1 MKVNL
6 SLGDLERFDSH
17 PYTRGVE
24 HRYCCPLCGHEKPID
39 KSHQSLCL
47 NSISGAWECKRCHA
61 SGLLTEHHTKKADK
75 KHPPHRM
82 TGSIT
87 PKTAKETAI
96 TPAKTSVKTAVKT
109 AVNPEEVAKY
119 DQLLTRCAP
128 IKGTPAEA
136 YLRGRGITMIPEELV
151 YHPNPLLIGP
161 SVGFPLIGKDNLPA
175 GLVFR
180 AIEGKEFR
188 IKKNPRYQASGQ
200 VFVTLN
206 ALNAPRVM
214 IVEAPI
220 DALSLA
226 ACGIPAIATIGTTF
240 PDWLAGV
247 LGPNKIV
254 CMGYDNDEAGEAGV
268 NRLDPKK
275 LGKVGIQEAH
285 RVRPP
290 KGCKDWNDALQQ
302 FGSNALALALSGYFP
317 LEAPH
322 TSPNRGNELE
332 ATEDVT
338 PPAKRNVG
346 PKLREYTADMGVIRL
361 DYSED
366 VIIAG
371 KVRKNL
377 TWLRPD
383 LIGIYEYK
391 DSIDKQMEELRAR
404 ARREKRQF
412 KRMYSR

>member
-6 SLGDLERFDSH
+6 SLGDLERFDLH
-17 PYTRGVE
+17 PNTRGVE
-24 HRYCCPLCGHEKPID
+24 HRYCCPLCNDGK
-39 KSHQSLCL
+39 KKKNLAL
-47 NSISGAWECKRCHA
+47 NSITGEWKCHRCQS

-75 KHPPHRM
+75 NRPPYQM
-82 TGSIT
+82 TGRAT

-96 TPAKTSVKTAVKT
+96 TPVKTSVKTAVD
-109 AVNPEEVAKY
+109 PEKVAKHEK
-119 DQLLTRCAP
+119 LLTQCVP

-136 YLRGRGITMIPEELV
+136 YLRGRGITMIPEELI
-151 YHPNPLLIGP
+151 YHPNPLRIGP
-161 SVGFPLIGKDNLPA
+161 SVGFPLIGKDNLPV
-175 GLVFR
+175 GYSFR
-180 AIEGKEFR
+180 TIEGKEFR
-188 IKKNPRYQASGQ
+188 IGKDPRYQASGQ
-200 VFVTLN
+200 VFVTLD
-206 ALNAPRVM
+206 ALNAPRVV

-226 ACGIPAIATIGTTF
+226 TCGVPAIATIGTNF
-240 PDWLAGV
+240 PDWLVGL
-247 LGPNKIV
+247 LGPNKVIF
-254 CMGYDNDEAGEAGV
+254 MGHDNDNGGESAV

-275 LGKVGIQEAH
+275 LGEVGIKEAY
-285 RVRPP
+285 RLKPP
-290 KGCKDWNDALQQ
+290 KECKDWNDALQQ
-302 FGSNALALALSGYFP
+302 FGANDLALALSGHFP

-346 PKLREYTADMGVIRL
+346 PKLREYTADMGVITL
-361 DYSED
+361 EYCED

-383 LIGIYEYK
+383 LIGIYENK
-391 DSIDKQMEELRAR
+391 DRIAEQNRELRAR
-404 ARREKRQF
+404 GK
-412 KRMYSR
+412 

>member
-1 MKVNL
+1 MKVKL
-6 SLGDLERFDSH
+6 SLVDLERFDPH
-17 PYTRGVE
+17 PNTRGVE
-24 HRYCCPLCGHEKPID
+24 HRYCCPLCNDGK
-39 KSHQSLCL
+39 KKKNLAL
-47 NSISGAWECKRCHA
+47 NSITGEWKCHRCQS
-61 SGLLTEHHTKKADK
+61 SGLLTEHHTKKADNK
-75 KHPPHRM
+75 RTPYQM
-82 TGSIT
+82 TGSIP

-96 TPAKTSVKTAVKT
+96 TPAKTSVKT

-151 YHPNPLLIGP
+151 YHPSHYKIGP

-180 AIEGKEFR
+180 AIKGKEFR

-206 ALNAPRVM
+206 ALNASRVV

-226 ACGIPAIATIGTTF
+226 TCGIPAIATIGTSF

-254 CMGYDNDEAGEAGV
+254 FMGYDNDEAGEAGV

-285 RVRPP
+285 RLRPP

-302 FGSNALALALSGYFP
+302 FGANALALALSGCFP

-346 PKLREYTADMGVIRL
+346 PKLREYTADMGVITL
-361 DYSED
+361 EYCED

-383 LIGIYEYK
+383 LIGIYENE
-391 DSIDKQMEELRAR
+391 DRIADQNRELRAH
-404 ARREKRQF
+404 ARELPD
-412 KRMYSR
+412 MLS

>member
-1 MKVNL
+1 MSKHL
-6 SLGDLERFDSH
+6 SLVDLERFDSH
-17 PYTRGVE
+17 PSTRGKN
-24 HRYCCPLCGHEKPID
+24 HRYCCPLCGHDKPID
-39 KSHQSLCL
+39 KNHQTLSLD
-47 NSISGAWECKRCHA
+47 SVSGAWHCFRCHA
-61 SGLLTEHHTKKADK
+61 KGLLTEHHTKKADK
-75 KHPPHRM
+75 KRTPYRM
-82 TGSIT
+82 TGSVT
-87 PKTAKETAI
+87 PKTAKKTAI
-96 TPAKTSVKTAVKT
+96 TSVKTSVD
-109 AVNPEEVAKY
+109 PEEAAKY
-119 DQLLTRCAP
+119 DQLLTQCVP

-136 YLRGRGITMIPEELV
+136 YLRRRGITMIPEQLV
-151 YHPNPLLIGP
+151 YHPNPLGLGS
-161 SVGFPLIGKDNLPA
+161 SVGFPLIGKDKVPA
-175 GLVFR
+175 GYSFR
-180 AIEGKEFR
+180 TIEEKGFR
-188 IKKNPRYQASGQ
+188 IRKNPRYQASGQ

-206 ALNAPRVM
+206 ALNAPRVV

-226 ACGIPAIATIGTTF
+226 ACGIPAIATIGTSF

-254 CMGYDNDEAGEAGV
+254 FMGYDNDEAGEAGV

-302 FGSNALALALSGYFP
+302 FGANALALALSGCFP

-346 PKLREYTADMGVIRL
+346 PKLREYTADMGVITL
-361 DYSED
+361 EYCED

-383 LIGIYEYK
+383 LIGIYENE
-391 DSIDKQMEELRAR
+391 DRIADQKQEVRAHARELPD
-404 ARREKRQF
+404 
-412 KRMYSR
+412 MLS